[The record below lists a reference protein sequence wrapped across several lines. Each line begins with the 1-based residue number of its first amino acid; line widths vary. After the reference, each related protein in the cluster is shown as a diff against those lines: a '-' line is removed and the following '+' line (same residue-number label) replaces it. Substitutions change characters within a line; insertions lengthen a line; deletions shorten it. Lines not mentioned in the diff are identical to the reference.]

1 VFIDIV
7 TIAVQVVGAAMV
19 GVVQTKTNR
28 GEKPPMTVTTAGHI
42 LLAGLAVQTA
52 FFSAFIVLLVI
63 AITRVPR
70 LGLQG
75 TLLRNLRMLL
85 YSNLAAAMFILLRT
99 VYRLA
104 VECEG
109 YFGAANSNQTLF
121 TIFEMVPVIIALAI
135 LSAVP
140 IARWFPDKQVEG
152 GEFLT
157 HPASHNS
164 YEMKH

>member
-1 VFIDIV
+1 M

-28 GEKPPMTVTTAGHI
+28 GEKPPMTVATAGHI

-52 FFSAFIVLLVI
+52 FFSAFIVLLGVAI
-63 AITRVPR
+63 ARIPR

-75 TLLRNLRMLL
+75 RALRTLRILL
-85 YSNLAAAMFILLRT
+85 FSNVAAGLFVLLRT

-104 VECEG
+104 VECQG
-109 YFGAANSNQTLF
+109 YFGEANSNQTLF
-121 TIFEMVPVIIALAI
+121 TIFEMVPVIVALGI

-140 IARWFPDKQVEG
+140 IARWFPDKHDAGAEQ
-152 GEFLT
+152 LA
-157 HPASHNS
+157 HASHNS